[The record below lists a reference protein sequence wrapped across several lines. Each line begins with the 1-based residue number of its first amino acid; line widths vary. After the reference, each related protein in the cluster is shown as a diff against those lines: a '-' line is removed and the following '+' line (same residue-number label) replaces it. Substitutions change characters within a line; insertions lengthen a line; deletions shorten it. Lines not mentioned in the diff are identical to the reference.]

1 MTRVKRSF
9 TPEER
14 LSLLKEAEREGY
26 MGTCRKYNLSPALLS
41 KWKQRYL
48 AKGTEGLKPAYK
60 RIDPEVRALEE
71 ENERLKRIIAR
82 QALEIEV
89 KSEVLKKNL
98 SNPRKSDADQKILG
112 PRVCAIT
119 FQLATIA

>member
-1 MTRVKRSF
+1 MTKTRRSF

-14 LSLLKEAEREGY
+14 LSLLQEAEREGY
-26 MGTCRKYNLSPALLS
+26 METCRKYNLSPSLLA

-48 AKGTEGLKPAYK
+48 SKGVEGLKPAYK

-82 QALEIEV
+82 QALELEV
-89 KSEVLKKNL
+89 KSELLKKT
-98 SNPRKSDADQKILG
+98 PIQPKKR
-112 PRVCAIT
+112 
-119 FQLATIA
+119 